1 MRDITEDLSKAT
13 SVPRKLWEFE
23 DLMKD
28 VGGFK
33 HKNLEEI
40 EDEHKKRFYRKDKR
54 ISTRSKG
61 KNKQKKHSK

>member
-40 EDEHKKRFYRKDKR
+40 ENEHKKGLHR
-54 ISTRSKG
+54 
-61 KNKQKKHSK
+61 KNKRKVHE